1 MTTVEAKATPK
12 AWTLLKE
19 TMFRRYW
26 SAAAVS
32 LVGDQISLLAL
43 PLLAVLWLD
52 ATPAEMGYL
61 TAAAL
66 APNLAFSLL
75 AGVWVD
81 RQRHRRYVMIT
92 VDVLRALLVASIP
105 AAYLLDRLDMTQ
117 LYVVAFLIGTA
128 STFFE
133 VANSTLFVSVVKP
146 DQYVP
151 ANSLLNGARAMSFAA
166 GPSLGGALVQWLTAP
181 VALLFDSVS
190 FLFSA
195 VLLGRVR
202 VNEPEP
208 ETSREGQ
215 LTAGLR
221 FLTGNRS
228 MWTLLASVATV
239 NLFNYMFAALAVLYF
254 TVHLGVSP
262 GALGLVLG
270 AASAGALLGSVVTG
284 RLVRAI
290 GIGPAYTVGLLAF
303 PAPLILIPLAGG
315 PRPAVL
321 GLLFLAEFGAGLG
334 VMILD
339 IAAGSLLASLVPHRL
354 RARVSGAFRTVN
366 YGIRPVGALIG
377 GALGTAFG
385 VRPTL
390 WLATVGAL
398 LGVFWL
404 VGSPIVR
411 LRTLPEPPP

>member
-1 MTTVEAKATPK
+1 MTTLEQKAPP
-12 AWTLLKE
+12 ARHLLKE

-52 ATPAEMGYL
+52 ASPAEMGYL
-61 TAAAL
+61 TAAGL

-105 AAYLLDRLDMTQ
+105 AAYLLDGLGMTQ
-117 LYVVAFLIGTA
+117 LYVVAFLIGTS

-166 GPSLGGALVQWLTAP
+166 GPSLGGILVQWLTAP
-181 VALLFDSVS
+181 VALLFDALS
-190 FLFSA
+190 FLVSA

-202 VNEPEP
+202 VREPEP

-221 FLTGNRS
+221 FLAGSRS

-303 PAPLILIPLAGG
+303 PAPLILVPLAGG
-315 PRPAVL
+315 PRPVVL

-339 IAAGSLLASLVPHRL
+339 IAAGSLLASLVPHRM

>member
-1 MTTVEAKATPK
+1 MTAVEPKAAPK
-12 AWTLLKE
+12 AWTLLRE

-61 TAAAL
+61 TAAGL

-105 AAYLLDRLDMTQ
+105 AAYLLDRLGMSQ

-181 VALLFDSVS
+181 VALLFDAVS

-202 VNEPEP
+202 VREPEP

-221 FLTGNRS
+221 FLTGDRS

-262 GALGLVLG
+262 GVLGLVLG
-270 AASAGALLGSVVTG
+270 AASAGAVLVSVVTG

-303 PAPLILIPLAGG
+303 PAPLILVPMAGG

-339 IAAGSLLASLVPHRL
+339 IAAGSLLAALVPHRL

-398 LGVFWL
+398 LGALWL